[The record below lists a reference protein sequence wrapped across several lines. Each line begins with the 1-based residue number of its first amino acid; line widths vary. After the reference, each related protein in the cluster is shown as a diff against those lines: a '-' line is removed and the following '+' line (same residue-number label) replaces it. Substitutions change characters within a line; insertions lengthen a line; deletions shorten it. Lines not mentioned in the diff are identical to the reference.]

1 MRYQDE
7 VHGSLIEQIDK
18 TIDLVYTKYM
28 KALIEYKGVQ
38 RIERFMFNPEY
49 TIDDSR
55 IMVCCNAGENY
66 IRLLNDSVTNNVG
79 KDVGKELSNVDMQL
93 LKELENNPY
102 ITAAELGKLLNIT
115 TRTVERHIKTLK
127 ESGIIRRAGEKNPAN
142 GYSQFQINKVI

>member
-1 MRYQDE
+1 M
-7 VHGSLIEQIDK
+7 IEAWGKDFDK
-18 TIDLVYTKYM
+18 ISEACAKYNSP
-28 KALIEYKGVQ
+28 L
-38 RIERFMFNPEY
+38 PEY
-49 TIDDSR
+49 TIDDSG
-55 IMVCCNAGENY
+55 IMVCCNAGEDY
-66 IRLLNDSVTNNVG
+66 ARLLNDIGITSDVG
-79 KDVGKELSNVDMQL
+79 KDVGKELRNIDMQL